1 MKKCGKISVPA
12 IGGSSLLVIF
22 AVLCMTVFALLSLR
36 TAQAEK
42 QVADASAQGVT
53 QYYAADLQAQE
64 IYARLRSG
72 ETVSGV
78 DVEGNRFS
86 YTCPISEHQVL
97 AVELEQKDGTFTVLR
112 WQVIAGA
119 EIENGTLPVWDGS
132 NVP

>member
-1 MKKCGKISVPA
+1 MKKHEKISVPA

-42 QVADASAQGVT
+42 QVADAAALGVR

-64 IYARLRSG
+64 IYARLRAG

-78 DVEGNRFS
+78 NVEGNRFS
-86 YTCPISEHQVL
+86 YICPVSAHQVL
-97 AVELEQKDGTFTVLR
+97 AVELEENDGTFTVLR
-112 WQVIAGA
+112 WRVLAGA

-132 NVP
+132 DLP

>member
-1 MKKCGKISVPA
+1 MKKHEKISIPA

-42 QVADASAQGVT
+42 QVADAAAQGVR

-64 IYARLRSG
+64 IYARLRAG

-78 DVEGNRFS
+78 TT
-86 YTCPISEHQVL
+86 YTAWI
-97 AVELEQKDGTFTVLR
+97 D
-112 WQVIAGA
+112 
-119 EIENGTLPVWDGS
+119 
-132 NVP
+132 